1 MDSIATGA
9 FAVSSTNRGATR
21 SFLDNV
27 VSHKSGWIVRDL
39 TRLMRRS
46 GNMRTVPRGLFS
58 CSVCRGTVLMI
69 ILPGTRGGRGRAA
82 RQSFI
87 SGPFNHL
94 SMQKI
99 IPVAAAVFLCAA
111 ILCAGCT
118 SPQSLAAVTPAPSQ
132 AAAASG
138 TTLMPLVLT
147 PAELPFGSTLVSSG
161 ARSPSEMSTTAND
174 LGWQAGYVT
183 VYSLPTNGTSGTTTV
198 TQSLA
203 VYSGKN
209 ISDIVTLVDANER
222 RQTGLSF
229 TDLPVPATGSFA
241 RAYAAVPVNAGTT
254 SAAGNNLSLSQG
266 TTPPV
271 EGYKEVIFGKGS
283 VLEVIR
289 IAGPGADAA
298 TLDALAETAY
308 KKLE

>member
-1 MDSIATGA
+1 
-9 FAVSSTNRGATR
+9 
-21 SFLDNV
+21 
-27 VSHKSGWIVRDL
+27 
-39 TRLMRRS
+39 
-46 GNMRTVPRGLFS
+46 
-58 CSVCRGTVLMI
+58 
-69 ILPGTRGGRGRAA
+69 
-82 RQSFI
+82 
-87 SGPFNHL
+87 
-94 SMQKI
+94 MQKI

-118 SPQSLAAVTPAPSQ
+118 SLQSPAAVTPAPSQ

-161 ARSPSEMSTTAND
+161 ARSLSEMSTTAKD

-183 VYSLPTNGTSGTTTV
+183 VYSLPANGTSGTTTV

-241 RAYAAVPVNAGTT
+241 RAYAAVPVKAGTT
-254 SAAGNNLSLSQG
+254 SAVGNNISLSQG
-266 TTPPV
+266 TTTAV
-271 EGYKEVIFGKGS
+271 EGYKEVIFGKGT

-289 IAGPGADAA
+289 ITGPGADTA